1 MRNRISPWTF
11 ADMAPSP
18 VCTPRC
24 PLCHAPGP
32 AHFASLRE
40 GEYWRCPACG
50 LTFLHPDGHPD
61 AAAERAQ
68 YETHENDPL
77 DPGYRRFLGRL
88 AEPLVARLPAGA
100 EGLDY
105 GCGPGPALAMMLREA
120 GFPTAVYDPFY
131 VPDTAPL
138 ERQWDFIT
146 CTEVVEHFH
155 HPAVEFDRLHGLLR
169 PGGWLGVMT
178 ELLTDDARF
187 AGWRYRRDPTHVA
200 FYSEAV
206 LTWIARRYGYALQRP
221 GRNVALFC
229 KP

>member
-1 MRNRISPWTF
+1 
-11 ADMAPSP
+11 MAPSDDAS
-18 VCTPRC
+18 PRC
-24 PLCHAPGP
+24 PLCHEPEPAP
-32 AHFASLRE
+32 FARLRE
-40 GEYWRCPACG
+40 GAYWRCSACG
-50 LTFLHPDGHPD
+50 LTFLDPQWHPGPET
-61 AAAERAQ
+61 ERAQ

-120 GFPTAVYDPFY
+120 GFPTSVFDPFY
-131 VPDTAPL
+131 APQTKPL

-155 HPAVEFDRLHGLLR
+155 HPAVEFDRLFGLLR

-200 FYSEAV
+200 FYSDRV
-206 LTWIARRYGYALQRP
+206 LTWIARHYACELVRP
-221 GRNVALFC
+221 GRNVALFRRR
-229 KP
+229 